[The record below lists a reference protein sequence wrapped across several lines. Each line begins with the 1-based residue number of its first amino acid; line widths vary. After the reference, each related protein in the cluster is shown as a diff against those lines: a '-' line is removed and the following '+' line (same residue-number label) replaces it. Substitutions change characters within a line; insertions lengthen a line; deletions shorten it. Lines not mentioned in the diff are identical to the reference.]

1 VKAGASADAGDVAT
15 GDTVM
20 VQAEQDDAALTAIGI
35 FDGKPTAGQGGPGQ
49 GGPGGPGGDAS

>member
-1 VKAGASADAGDVAT
+1 
-15 GDTVM
+15 M

-49 GGPGGPGGDAS
+49 GGPGGPGGDDS